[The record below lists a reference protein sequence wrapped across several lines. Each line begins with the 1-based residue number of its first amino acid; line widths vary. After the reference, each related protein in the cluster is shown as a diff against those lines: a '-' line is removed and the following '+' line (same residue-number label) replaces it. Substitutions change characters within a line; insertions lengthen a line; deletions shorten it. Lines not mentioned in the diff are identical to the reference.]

1 MSPEIIVLLLVLV
14 ALSIYTMFGGADF
27 GVGVWQFNLA
37 LRMPKDEREL
47 MHAAIGPVWEAN
59 HVWLIFAI
67 VLLLNAFPAA
77 LAAASQAIWVPL
89 LLALVGIIF
98 RGAAFAF
105 RSYSVGFPDQ
115 QYGWEVV
122 FALASTM
129 APFFLGAAAGMVAS
143 GDIVLDANGRYQG
156 NSLTDW
162 MTPLAWYV
170 AFFTVGMCA
179 YASAVL
185 LTGEGYRAGK
195 EVLTER
201 WRRRSLVVGTLVG
214 AMAAAGLFVVRH
226 YAAHLWG
233 GLMGYAAPAVWMS
246 MAGGFLSLWA
256 MWRRQFLLAAAG
268 VFFAEFAV
276 VLAWGIAQYPYLI
289 PTSMTIADAAAP
301 ANVLIAMIVC
311 ALGGM
316 ALLTPGLVYLFIIFK
331 TSKGEVRTR
340 PSTPHSSF

>member
-1 MSPEIIVLLLVLV
+1 MTPEIIVLLLILL

-37 LRMPKDEREL
+37 MRVPAADRAL

-67 VLLLNAFPAA
+67 VLLLNAFPAG
-77 LAAASQAIWVPL
+77 LAAASQALWVPL

-105 RSYSVGFPDQ
+105 RSYSVGFPEE
-115 QYGWEVV
+115 QYVWEVI

-143 GDIVLDANGRYQG
+143 GDIVLDATGRFQG
-156 NSLTDW
+156 DSLTDW
-162 MTPLAWYV
+162 IAPLPWYMG
-170 AFFTVGMCA
+170 FFTVGMCA
-179 YASAVL
+179 YSSAVL
-185 LTGEGYRAGK
+185 LTGEGYRAK
-195 EVLTER
+195 QDVLTNR
-201 WRRRSLVVGTLVG
+201 WRRRSLVMGTVIG
-214 AMAAAGLFVVRH
+214 VMAVTGLFVVKSSTP
-226 YAAHLWG
+226 HLWR
-233 GLMGYAAPAVWMS
+233 GLMSYAAPAVGLS
-246 MAGGFLSLWA
+246 MASGFLSLVA
-256 MWRRQFLLAAAG
+256 MWRRQYLLAAGG

-276 VLAWGIAQYPYLI
+276 VLAWGISQYPYLI

-301 ANVLIAMIVC
+301 KNVLVAMIVC

-316 ALLTPGLVYLFIIFK
+316 ALLTPGLIYLFVIFK
-331 TSKGEVRTR
+331 TTKD
-340 PSTPHSSF
+340 PK

>member
-14 ALSIYTMFGGADF
+14 ALSFYTMFGGADF

-37 LRMPKDEREL
+37 LRIPPDERAL

-77 LAAASQAIWVPL
+77 LAAASQALWVPL

-105 RSYSVGFPDQ
+105 RSYSEGLPDQ
-115 QYGWEVV
+115 QFAWEVV

-129 APFFLGAAAGMVAS
+129 APFFLGAAAGTVAS
-143 GDIVLDANGRYQG
+143 GGIVLDAAGRYQG

-162 MTPLAWYV
+162 MTPLSWYM

-185 LTGEGYRAGK
+185 LTGEGYRAK
-195 EVLTER
+195 KAALVER
-201 WRRRSLVVGTLVG
+201 WRSRSLVVGVIVG
-214 AMAAAGLFVVRH
+214 AMAAGGLFVVRY
-226 YAAHLWG
+226 YATHLWE
-233 GLMGYAAPAVWMS
+233 GLMGYAAPAVWLS
-246 MAGGFLSLWA
+246 MAGGFVSLVA
-256 MWRRQFLLAAAG
+256 LWRRQYILAAAG
-268 VFFAEFAV
+268 VFFAECSV

-289 PTSMTIADAAAP
+289 PNSMTIADAAVP

-311 ALGGM
+311 AVGGM
-316 ALLTPGLVYLFIIFK
+316 ALLTPALVYLFIIFK
-331 TSKGEVRTR
+331 TTKAT
-340 PSTPHSSF
+340 

>member
-1 MSPEIIVLLLVLV
+1 MTPEIIVLLLILL
-14 ALSIYTMFGGADF
+14 ALSIYVMFGGADF

-37 LRMPKDEREL
+37 MRMPPEERAL

-77 LAAASQAIWVPL
+77 LAAASQALWVPL
-89 LLALVGIIF
+89 LLATAGIIF

-105 RSYSVGFPDQ
+105 RAYSIGAPEQ

-143 GDIVLDANGRYQG
+143 GEIILDTEGRYQG
-156 NSLTDW
+156 NSLIDW
-162 MTPLAWYV
+162 MTPLAWYMG
-170 AFFTVGMCA
+170 FFTVGMCV

-185 LTGEGYRAGK
+185 LTGEAARARRQP
-195 EVLTER
+195 LLER
-201 WRRRSLVVGTLVG
+201 WRLRSLLMGIVVGT
-214 AMAAAGLFVVRH
+214 MAVAGLFVVRA
-226 YAAHLWG
+226 YAPHLWQ
-233 GLMGYAAPAVWMS
+233 GLLGYAAPVVGLS
-246 MAGGFLSLWA
+246 MLGGFLSLIA
-256 MWRRQFLLAAAG
+256 MWRRQYLLAAAG
-268 VFFAEFAV
+268 VFFAEIAV
-276 VLAWGIAQYPYLI
+276 VLAWGISQYPYLI

-316 ALLTPGLVYLFIIFK
+316 ALLTPALIYLFVIFK
-331 TSKGEVRTR
+331 TSRHVA
-340 PSTPHSSF
+340 